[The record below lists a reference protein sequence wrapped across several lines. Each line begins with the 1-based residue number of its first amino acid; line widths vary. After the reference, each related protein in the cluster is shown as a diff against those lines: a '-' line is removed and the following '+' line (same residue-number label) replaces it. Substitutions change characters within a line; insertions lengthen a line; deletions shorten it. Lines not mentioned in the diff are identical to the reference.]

1 MQIHPYGLFP
11 KSMVFLL
18 LIALLTSA
26 ADNKEAIIP
35 AGYKKNSTTEVQVQ
49 QQQMQ
54 VQYVKHAFDAFSS
67 SKRRVP
73 NESDPL
79 HNR

>member
-1 MQIHPYGLFP
+1 MLTSFQ
-11 KSMVFLL
+11 
-18 LIALLTSA
+18 ALLVSGSAVENNETMAVGNNRKISA
-26 ADNKEAIIP
+26 ASKHQEKQLEA
-35 AGYKKNSTTEVQVQ
+35 QR
-49 QQQMQ
+49 
-54 VQYVKHAFDAFSS
+54 VKHAFDALFS